1 MKITLDLPAGTYA
14 VSLYEDLN
22 GNHKLD
28 HNWIG
33 IPGEPVGVS
42 NNPAARFGAPKFG
55 ESSFHLAANPQTITI
70 RMVRP

>member
-1 MKITLDLPAGTYA
+1 MKIALDLPAGTYA

-33 IPGEPVGVS
+33 IPGEPVGAS
-42 NNPAARFGAPKFG
+42 NNPAARFGAPKFA
-55 ESSFHLAANPQTITI
+55 ESAIHLASDPHTITI
-70 RMVRP
+70 RMVCP